1 MPIALKGQSSVRRV
15 CFDVR
20 EAQVILDSLYSLGDW
35 RTMYAIQTARYNKA
49 DEQLTLY
56 QKSDTLHM
64 RDMQKCD
71 STVRYGFSEKRQL
84 LSDNATLKGKFKSA
98 NTERWTWR
106 SASIVAIVLTI
117 LLAK

>member
-1 MPIALKGQSSVRRV
+1 MPTLCESQYSPKQV

-49 DEQLTLY
+49 DEQLSLY

-84 LSDNATLKGKFKSA
+84 LSDNATLRGKFKSA

-106 SASIVAIVLTI
+106 SASVVAIVLTI

>member
-1 MPIALKGQSSVRRV
+1 MPSFCASQSSAKQV

-49 DEQLTLY
+49 DEQLSRY
-56 QKSDTLHM
+56 RESDTLHM

-84 LSDNATLKGKFKSA
+84 LSDNATLRGNLKSA
-98 NTERWTWR
+98 NTERWLWR
-106 SASIVAIVLTI
+106 GGAVVAIILKI

>member
-1 MPIALKGQSSVRRV
+1 MPIASAGQSSARQV
-15 CFDVR
+15 CFTIN

-49 DEQLTLY
+49 DEQLSRY
-56 QKSDTLHM
+56 RESDTLHM

-71 STVRYGFSEKRQL
+71 STVRYGFSEKREL
-84 LSDNATLKGKFKSA
+84 LSDNATLRGKFKSA

-106 SASIVAIVLTI
+106 SAGVIAIVLTI
-117 LLAK
+117 LLSR